1 MDYDYK
7 YDYKIIKSNR
17 KTLEIQV
24 KKDLVVVFR
33 APKHMSD
40 REILKFAK
48 QKEAWIQKHLEL
60 MKRRNESNRASDE
73 ASEPENKYT
82 PEELENMKRYIKNLI
97 NERAASFAA
106 VMGVSFGKIT
116 VRSQKTRWGSCSSA
130 GNLNFNCLL
139 ALCPSEVIDY
149 VVVHELCHLRHMNHS
164 RAFWNEVAKYFPGY
178 AEQKDW
184 LKRHQSEIMRKLG

>member
-7 YDYKIIKSNR
+7 YDYKIIKSDR

-24 KKDLVVVFR
+24 KKDLSVVFR

-40 REILKFAK
+40 REIMKFAK
-48 QKEAWIQKHLEL
+48 QKEAWIQKHLGL

-82 PEELENMKRYIKNLI
+82 PEELESMKRYIKNLI
-97 NERAASFAA
+97 NERAASFAGI
-106 VMGVSFGKIT
+106 MGVSFGKIT

-164 RAFWNEVAKYFPGY
+164 RAFWNEVAKYLPGY

-184 LKRHQSEIMRKLG
+184 LKRHQSEIMRNLG

>member
-24 KKDLVVVFR
+24 KKDLSVVFR

-48 QKEAWIQKHLEL
+48 QKESWIQKHLEL

-97 NERAASFAA
+97 NERVASFAA

-164 RAFWNEVAKYFPGY
+164 RAFWNEVAKYLPGY

>member
-7 YDYKIIKSNR
+7 YDYKIIKSDR

-33 APKHMSD
+33 APRYLSD
-40 REILKFAK
+40 REIMKFAK
-48 QKEAWIQKHLEL
+48 QKEAWIQKHLEF

-82 PEELENMKRYIKNLI
+82 PEELESMKRYIKKLI

-164 RAFWNEVAKYFPGY
+164 RAFWNEVAKYLPGY

-184 LKRHQSEIMRKLG
+184 LKRHQSEIMRNLG

>member
-7 YDYKIIKSNR
+7 YDYKIIKSDR

-24 KKDLVVVFR
+24 KKDLSVVFR

-40 REILKFAK
+40 REIMKFAK

-60 MKRRNESNRASDE
+60 MKRRKASNGAFDE

-82 PEELENMKRYIKNLI
+82 PEELESMKRFMKNSI
-97 NERAASFAA
+97 SERAASFAA

-164 RAFWNEVAKYFPGY
+164 RAFWNEVAKYLPGY

>member
-1 MDYDYK
+1 MD

-33 APKHMSD
+33 APRYLSD
-40 REILKFAK
+40 REIMKFAK

-97 NERAASFAA
+97 NERAASFAGI
-106 VMGVSFGKIT
+106 MGVSFGKIT

-178 AEQKDW
+178 DEQKDW
-184 LKRHQSEIMRKLG
+184 LKRHQSEIMQKLG

>member
-1 MDYDYK
+1 MD
-7 YDYKIIKSNR
+7 YDYKIIKSDR
-17 KTLEIQV
+17 KTLEIQI

-33 APKHMSD
+33 APRYLSD
-40 REILKFAK
+40 REIMKFAK

-60 MKRRNESNRASDE
+60 MKRRKASNGASDE

-82 PEELENMKRYIKNLI
+82 PEELESMKRYIKKLI
-97 NERAASFAA
+97 SERAASFAA

-164 RAFWNEVAKYFPGY
+164 RAFWNEVAKYLPGY

>member
-1 MDYDYK
+1 M
-7 YDYKIIKSNR
+7 
-17 KTLEIQV
+17 
-24 KKDLVVVFR
+24 
-33 APKHMSD
+33 
-40 REILKFAK
+40 KFAK

-164 RAFWNEVAKYFPGY
+164 RAFWNEEANYFPGY

>member
-1 MDYDYK
+1 MD
-7 YDYKIIKSNR
+7 YDYKIIKSDR

-24 KKDLVVVFR
+24 KKDLSVVFR
-33 APKHMSD
+33 APRYLSD
-40 REILKFAK
+40 REIMKFAK
-48 QKEAWIQKHLEL
+48 QKESWIQKHLEL
-60 MKRRNESNRASDE
+60 MKRRNKSNRASDE

-82 PEELENMKRYIKNLI
+82 PEELESMKRYIKKLI
-97 NERAASFAA
+97 NERAASFAGI
-106 VMGVSFGKIT
+106 MGVSFGKIT

-164 RAFWNEVAKYFPGY
+164 RAFWNEVAKYLPGY

-184 LKRHQSEIMRKLG
+184 LKRHQSEIMRNLG